1 MVHQFYFKASNK
13 KYYES
18 FFNKD
23 FVFEIPRYQRP
34 YSWRA
39 DQINELW
46 EDLSSEQPG
55 FFGAFM
61 LNRYKIENEKII
73 EVIDGQQ
80 RLLTITML
88 IAIIRDL
95 LNEYSEEFKDESL
108 KELSDLY
115 HKEAIGK
122 PMHDEKGAIT
132 YKYYVKPSE
141 SFEEVYKIY
150 VQDRGNDI
158 SGAAVGKRG
167 SESYLLQNNYL
178 MLREKVL
185 NKLIRNDKKKASIK
199 EKLASLYTKIK
210 NLVIVQIEI
219 EDETQAYEYFETV
232 NARGLDLSV
241 ADLVKNQIF
250 RQVKP
255 DATDKAKEIWAE
267 ILQNIDQADASMKE
281 FLRHHWASKYE
292 YVPDRKLY
300 LGIKQEFGQNKKKW
314 EDFLMELHENSEIYK
329 DLINGEKSQLFKWI
343 QDKNKT
349 AKLFQ
354 SLRPIRYTKAKTWTV
369 IFLCFLRNYS
379 EIPIDLT
386 AFFKRFERFIFV
398 YYTVLDLPGN
408 WFFNRMYSF
417 AQEIE
422 ALVKNQSSR
431 KKFNQSIGKLE
442 KEFYSQK
449 PIKDEFKKGFV
460 EVRYKDNLG
469 GRGQIRYI
477 LDEIENHKGFRAEGY
492 NEENVSIE
500 HILPQDPRK
509 WGLKKN
515 DVKDYVDK
523 IGNLLLVAKEHNGQ
537 MQNKTISDKLK
548 ILKKSD
554 FILAKELVKKI
565 KDKKW
570 DFKAIENKNFKAI
583 EKRGD
588 RLAEIAHKIWIDR
601 NFKDMGFN

>member
-1 MVHQFYFKASNK
+1 MAHQFYFKASNK

-34 YSWRA
+34 YSWSA
-39 DQINELW
+39 DQVNELW
-46 EDLSSEQPG
+46 EDLNSEHPG

-61 LNRYKIENEKII
+61 LNRYKIEKEKIM

-95 LNEYSEEFKDESL
+95 LNEYSEEFKDNDL

-122 PMHDEKGAIT
+122 PMHDDKGTIT

-158 SGAAVGKRG
+158 SGAMVGKRG
-167 SESYLLQNNYL
+167 SESYLLKNNYL
-178 MLREKVL
+178 LLKEKIL
-185 NKLIRNDKKKASIK
+185 NKLIKSDKKKASIK
-199 EKLASLYTKIK
+199 AKLASLYTKIK

-219 EDETQAYEYFETV
+219 ENEAQAYEYFETV

-241 ADLVKNQIF
+241 ADLLKNQIF
-250 RQVKP
+250 RQVRP
-255 DATDKAKEIWAE
+255 DTTDIAKEIWAE
-267 ILQNIDQADASMKE
+267 ILQNIEQANTSMKE

-300 LGIKQEFGQNKKKW
+300 LGIKQKFVQKQKKW
-314 EDFLMELHENSEIYK
+314 EDFLMELHESSEIYK
-329 DLINGEKSQLFKWI
+329 DLINGEKSQLLKWI

-349 AKLFQ
+349 AKIYQ
-354 SLRPIRYTKAKTWTV
+354 SLRSIRYTKAKTWTV

-386 AFFKRFERFIFV
+386 RFFKRFERFIFT

-408 WFFNRMYSF
+408 WFFNKMYSF

-422 ALVKNQSSR
+422 DLVKNQRS
-431 KKFNQSIGKLE
+431 KEKFNQLIGRLE
-442 KEFYSQK
+442 KQFHSQK
-449 PIKDEFKKGFV
+449 PMKGEFKKGFI
-460 EVRYKDNLG
+460 EIKYKDNSE
-469 GRGQIRYI
+469 GRGQIRYV
-477 LDEIENHKGFRAEGY
+477 LDEIENHFGFHAEGY

-500 HILPQDPRK
+500 HILPQDPQK
-509 WGLKKN
+509 WGLKKS
-515 DVKDYVDK
+515 DVKDFIDK

-537 MQNKTISDKLK
+537 MQNKRISEKLK
-548 ILKKSD
+548 ILKKSN
-554 FILAKELVKKI
+554 FTLAKELVKKI
-565 KDKKW
+565 KNKNW
-570 DFKAIENKNFKAI
+570 DFKTIENKNFEAI
-583 EKRGD
+583 EKRGNH
-588 RLAEIAHKIWIDR
+588 LAEIAHKIWIDK
-601 NFKDMGFN
+601 NFKAMGF